1 MPSELNLGFEES
13 RSSSFLVCSIF
24 LLWYDGIAIKKRV
37 DVFEAKGVRMTRKYR
52 LERTAFI
59 GCRNTAYMDV
69 DDAEPCPFCGSRQ
82 VTIYPYGQGTT
93 SYVEG
98 VPTLYLSSATCK
110 CRGCTAEIDGPQRKS
125 IIEGEDEYN
134 ACIAALKT
142 WNTRHAE

>member
-1 MPSELNLGFEES
+1 
-13 RSSSFLVCSIF
+13 
-24 LLWYDGIAIKKRV
+24 
-37 DVFEAKGVRMTRKYR
+37 MTRKYR

-98 VPTLYLSSATCK
+98 
-110 CRGCTAEIDGPQRKS
+110 
-125 IIEGEDEYN
+125 EDEYN

-142 WNTRHAE
+142 WNTRYSEKGKELNHGH